1 MSTISASTTST
12 TAFKVTSDTTGTLVF
27 QTGAT
32 PTTALTLGSDQS
44 ATFAGAQ
51 TFTGGATF
59 SSGITVQGLTVGKG
73 AGAVSTKPT
82 PVPPSPRSSVGC
94 CPVQARRRRHA
105 TRR

>member
-44 ATFAGAQ
+44 ATFAGSP
-51 TFTGGATF
+51 TF
-59 SSGITVQGLTVGKG
+59 SGGTANGVLYLNG
-73 AGAVSTKPT
+73 
-82 PVPPSPRSSVGC
+82 SSVKNDNLITWNGNLYKFTSYYKSC
-94 CPVQARRRRHA
+94 GIGLNLKFKLKYK
-105 TRR
+105 